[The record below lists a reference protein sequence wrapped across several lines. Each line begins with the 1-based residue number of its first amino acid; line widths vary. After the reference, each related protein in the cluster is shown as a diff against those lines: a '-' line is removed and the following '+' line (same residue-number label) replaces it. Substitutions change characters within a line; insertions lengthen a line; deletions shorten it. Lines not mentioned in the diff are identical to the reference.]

1 MTLPEAEAF
10 LELLYPK
17 KKTQGSNR
25 RTYVSMRGD
34 WRKWKKHG
42 RS

>member
-17 KKTQGSNR
+17 KKTAGR